1 MSPVLTP
8 GSIASGPVKN
18 VIWFQ
23 VTALMT
29 SKVQH
34 MELTDKMILV
44 SDTQLFFTM
53 TNCEHF
59 FKLHKLLNTYR
70 VQTMLARLDV
80 SPDKF
85 NEFEDQ

>member
-44 SDTQLFFTM
+44 SDTQLFSTM

-59 FKLHKLLNTYR
+59 FKTAQ
-70 VQTMLARLDV
+70 VA
-80 SPDKF
+80 
-85 NEFEDQ
+85 